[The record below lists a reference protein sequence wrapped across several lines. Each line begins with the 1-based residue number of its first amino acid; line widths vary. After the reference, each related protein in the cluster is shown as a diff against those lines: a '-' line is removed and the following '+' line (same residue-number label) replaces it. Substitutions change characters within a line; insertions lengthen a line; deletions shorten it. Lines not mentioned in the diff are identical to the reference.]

1 MPQDILKE
9 VDNMILN
16 CQVLRFVQS
25 NEFSQVFELEEKMLQ
40 LLDQDVNCIEISTIQ
55 DVIDLNLSHDYQ
67 KGMMLVI
74 SIGKIFAK
82 RVSYI

>member
-1 MPQDILKE
+1 
-9 VDNMILN
+9 MILN

-25 NEFSQVFELEEKMLQ
+25 NEFNQVFELEEKMLQ

-55 DVIDLNLSHDYQ
+55 DVIDLYLSHDYQ

-74 SIGKIFAK
+74 AIGKIFAK
-82 RVSYI
+82 RVSYS

>member
-1 MPQDILKE
+1 
-9 VDNMILN
+9 MILN